1 MHKKLLSKVLYS
13 LQVTDP
19 VTPSIIDKI
28 NSILILS

>member
-1 MHKKLLSKVLYS
+1 MHKKLLLKVLYS

-19 VTPSIIDKI
+19 VTPIIDKI